1 MSWSKI
7 LVCVCVNVKV
17 KVTHDKPARHR
28 WETNVLFQPICN
40 LSAMRGWVV
49 SNMLQSRYPPE
60 IIGTHGTGDGPMY
73 LFVDVQ
79 NDFTMQK
86 KTGRTETNVSLTQD
100 ATNNHKCITCSGFHK
115 QPQILHITW
124 GLMITPT
131 LGLLQHLLLKPHQQ
145 FFTLC

>member
-1 MSWSKI
+1 MAGKTATEKHI
-7 LVCVCVNVKV
+7 TLHTQPQIEQHELIQNTCVCVCVNVKV

-115 QPQILHITW
+115 QPQILHIT
-124 GLMITPT
+124 
-131 LGLLQHLLLKPHQQ
+131 
-145 FFTLC
+145 